1 MEKFSLCQSVV
12 QIGESGAMILQSLFN
27 YFLSS
32 VSHCLNTAGSYAGAI
47 QKGQG
52 IKKVEK
58 NGRWIWKK
66 SKEYPKQL
74 LLAETAVWNI

>member
-1 MEKFSLCQSVV
+1 
-12 QIGESGAMILQSLFN
+12 MIPQSLLN

-32 VSHCLNTAGSYAGAI
+32 ASHCLNTTWSYAGAG

-74 LLAETAVWNI
+74 LLAETAVRSI